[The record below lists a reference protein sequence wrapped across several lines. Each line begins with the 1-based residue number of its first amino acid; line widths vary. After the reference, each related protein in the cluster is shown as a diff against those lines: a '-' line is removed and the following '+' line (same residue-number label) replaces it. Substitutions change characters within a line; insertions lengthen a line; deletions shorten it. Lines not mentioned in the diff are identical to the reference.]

1 MHKPATAGQSWPVVT
16 FDLLHRAI
24 LQEEEKT
31 SMPGKHIYIFVM
43 QKKKMMIF
51 IKKKWKK
58 SDFNVKLEMVV

>member
-31 SMPGKHIYIFVM
+31 SMPGKHIYIF
-43 QKKKMMIF
+43 
-51 IKKKWKK
+51 IKN
-58 SDFNVKLEMVV
+58 DFNVKLVMVKWKWSFNNFFL